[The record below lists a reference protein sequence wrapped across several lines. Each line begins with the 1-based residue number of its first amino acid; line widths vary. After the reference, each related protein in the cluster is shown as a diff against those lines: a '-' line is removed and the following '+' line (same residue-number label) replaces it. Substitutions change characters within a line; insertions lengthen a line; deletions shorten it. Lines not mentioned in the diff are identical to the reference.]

1 MATMANS
8 GVFVGR
14 EAELDLAS
22 SALDAARGSAP
33 QIVSIEGEG
42 AYSRLKYEI
51 GADGLVGTAQDVVV
65 LEASGDES
73 EIALEYGVLRQLA
86 SRAAQAVGDQSLSDA
101 ADEWHSTSAFSAGA
115 RLLEIL
121 GSLQDEAPVV
131 LAVDDAHWMDT
142 SSASALLFALRRLY
156 ADRVLVLIAARP
168 EGVERLG
175 PSWQRFLS
183 DPERVQRV
191 RLGGLTTHEVGQLS
205 SSLGAGRLTLA
216 AAERLREHTDGHP
229 LYVKVLLSELP
240 ADAMA
245 FDSGPLPAPHSFAAT
260 VISRLSV
267 FRRRPATSSQRP
279 RSPASGARWRSWAP
293 SRASATRWCLWR
305 TRSRP
310 GCSNSCPH
318 ESPRN
323 WPFHIRSCGPRS
335 TTTSRPLGGASSI
348 SSARS

>member
-1 MATMANS
+1 MLRRSKKSRRSLGPRPSQDAGTWDGTVRKVAGNGAVTVASRVSAAIAMATMANS

-33 QIVSIEGEG
+33 QIVSIEGEAG
-42 AYSRLKYEI
+42 I
-51 GADGLVGTAQDVVV
+51 GKTAFLHRLVGTAQDVVV

-175 PSWQRFLS
+175 PSWQSFLS
-183 DPERVQRV
+183 DPDRVQRV

-229 LYVKVLLSELP
+229 
-240 ADAMA
+240 
-245 FDSGPLPAPHSFAAT
+245 
-260 VISRLSV
+260 
-267 FRRRPATSSQRP
+267 
-279 RSPASGARWRSWAP
+279 
-293 SRASATRWCLWR
+293 
-305 TRSRP
+305 
-310 GCSNSCPH
+310 
-318 ESPRN
+318 
-323 WPFHIRSCGPRS
+323 
-335 TTTSRPLGGASSI
+335 
-348 SSARS
+348 